1 LKEFE
6 WGKDEID
13 MDTHRRNNTQYN
25 LVAINKASGNI
36 IFNNKMKIIPEHKII
51 DFSIIHNKIFINSVF
66 DDSLFLWH
74 YNVNDGQHGWT
85 RSFEMS
91 SYYNQNIGL
100 KNLFYNDTILLPYED
115 KIIYVD
121 INTGETIYEFADGD
135 VEEIVVCNKNGLI
148 NGHLTFI
155 VEDVGYEYITI
166 DLDDDSR
173 ILSRGEFESNDPH
186 MSALIN
192 NCFIEIQPMGS
203 VSSYCVDE
211 KDGVVEMDWS
221 VDLDFV
227 FNYIGTLNNNL
238 ILLDKDN
245 NIIVELDAKSG
256 KEKGVFPLLWDAT
269 QSSINNNHV
278 IVKSGRKLYAITI

>member
-1 LKEFE
+1 
-6 WGKDEID
+6 
-13 MDTHRRNNTQYN
+13 
-25 LVAINKASGNI
+25 
-36 IFNNKMKIIPEHKII
+36 
-51 DFSIIHNKIFINSVF
+51 
-66 DDSLFLWH
+66 
-74 YNVNDGQHGWT
+74 
-85 RSFEMS
+85 MS
-91 SYYNQNIGL
+91 SYYNHNVNLQ
-100 KNLFYNDTILLPYED
+100 NLFYNDTVLLPLED

-121 INTGETIYEFADGD
+121 FNTGETIYEFTDED
-135 VEEIVVCNKNGLI
+135 VDEIVVFNKNGLV

-155 VEDVGYEYITI
+155 VEDVDYEYITI
-166 DLDDDSR
+166 DLNDNSR
-173 ILSRGEFESNDPH
+173 ILSRGEFESDDPH

-203 VSSYCVDE
+203 VASYCVDE
-211 KDGVVEMDWS
+211 KDGVVEMAWS
-221 VDLDFV
+221 EDLDWIP
-227 FNYIGTLNNNL
+227 NYIGTLNNNL